1 MTRAVYVLRDGQLVP
16 KATAAPLPTRMANVM
31 PDIAEFRTIN
41 GDVIGSRSSLREYEQ
56 RTGTRQIGN
65 DFNSL
70 AQQLREKRT

>member
-1 MTRAVYVLRDGQLVP
+1 MSREVFVLRDGQLVP

-31 PDIAEFRTIN
+31 PDIAEFRTTS
-41 GDVIGSRSSLREYEQ
+41 GEAIGSRSSLREYEQ

-70 AQQLREKRT
+70 AQGLRERN